1 MTDTGAQQQPAGLQP
16 CGTHGAYQRHVRAK
30 EDACDAC
37 KAANAAYMKGRR
49 DAWPGYLD
57 RAVRSAKARQAAL
70 RLLAER
76 HPGEFEALLEAA
88 RWEAGL

>member
-1 MTDTGAQQQPAGLQP
+1 MTAELQP
-16 CGTHGAYQRHVRAK
+16 CGTHGAYLRHVRAK

-37 KAANAAYMKGRR
+37 KAANAAYMKGLR
-49 DAWPGYLD
+49 DARPGYLA

-76 HPGEFEALLEAA
+76 HPVEFASLLEAA
-88 RWEAGL
+88 RWEAGLR